1 MSFLR
6 GFDAFSKSK
15 KDVQVKTLSGA
26 TISLTAI
33 VIMGV
38 LFISE
43 LVYWRT
49 TRTEDHIVVDKSL
62 GDRDVDID
70 IDLHFHQLQCSRE
83 CATRGARG
91 VGLGG
96 LSEAFTTHLQHA
108 PSPFVLPFYPPPFFY
123 PPSPPPHPAPH
134 APPHIPSQQR

>member
-33 VIMGV
+33 VIMSV

-62 GDRDVDID
+62 GERDVDID

-83 CATRGARG
+83 CGGVTQGLAR
-91 VGLGG
+91 
-96 LSEAFTTHLQHA
+96 TTSSHQRHYHHHVSLN
-108 PSPFVLPFYPPPFFY
+108 PS
-123 PPSPPPHPAPH
+123 
-134 APPHIPSQQR
+134 